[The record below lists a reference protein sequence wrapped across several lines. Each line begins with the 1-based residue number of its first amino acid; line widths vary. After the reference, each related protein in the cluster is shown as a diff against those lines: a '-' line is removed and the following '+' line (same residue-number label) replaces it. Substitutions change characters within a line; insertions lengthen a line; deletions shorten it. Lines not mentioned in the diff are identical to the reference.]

1 MSKLINVNCIADPA
15 AVAVAEA
22 TDRVMP
28 AYNDRIYA
36 AHTAYDAAQTAYD
49 ASHDVYDAAD
59 TVYDTTVRAARAANP
74 NLLISWI
81 DPLFDPVRE
90 AAQAAY
96 HVVLAACAAL
106 NAAADEIAAAEAA
119 NQAAEDVA

>member
-22 TDRVMP
+22 ADRVMP

-36 AHTAYDAAQTAYD
+36 AWTAYDAAQTAYE

-59 TVYDTTVRAARAANP
+59 TVYNTTVRAARAANP
-74 NLLISWI
+74 NLLISWN
-81 DPLFDPVRE
+81 DPLFDPVRKATE
-90 AAQAAY
+90 ALY
-96 HVVLAACAAL
+96 PVVLAACGAVL
-106 NAAADEIAAAEAA
+106 AAADEIAAAEAA
-119 NQAAEDVA
+119 NQAA